1 MGDLER
7 LIDGGLVHVR
17 AEHLLLEHVS
27 IQHDL
32 LFRPV
37 DETRGHFMLY
47 ESSKEPVCSV
57 LDRGKDYHCEIV
69 YVEADMAFECDGSNV
84 TLDRRA
90 SGSQKR
96 LSGPR
101 HSAKTQ

>member
-1 MGDLER
+1 MYKTTHLATLGMGDLER

-37 DETRGHFMLY
+37 DET
-47 ESSKEPVCSV
+47 
-57 LDRGKDYHCEIV
+57 
-69 YVEADMAFECDGSNV
+69 
-84 TLDRRA
+84 
-90 SGSQKR
+90 
-96 LSGPR
+96 
-101 HSAKTQ
+101 